1 MQKYVVIIIVI
12 SSINNDDCI
21 CCCIECWRHCGGCN
35 LSLRTVLRTHQLLES
50 RLVDV
55 TLQCEV
61 TQDFPRRLVT
71 LHLHLVCLQTTVV
84 SLWTGCHH
92 WSSCHPLDVL
102 QMATNLLVVNKGKFS
117 SI

>member
-1 MQKYVVIIIVI
+1 MY
-12 SSINNDDCI
+12 
-21 CCCIECWRHCGGCN
+21 
-35 LSLRTVLRTHQLLES
+35 LRTGLRTHQLLES

-84 SLWTGCHH
+84 SLWTGRHH
-92 WSSCHPLDVL
+92 WSTCHPLDVL
-102 QMATNLLVVNKGKFS
+102 QMTANDLYSTINRLQATYPENVSREF
-117 SI
+117 

>member
-1 MQKYVVIIIVI
+1 M
-12 SSINNDDCI
+12 
-21 CCCIECWRHCGGCN
+21 
-35 LSLRTVLRTHQLLES
+35 SLRTALRTHQLLES

-84 SLWTGCHH
+84 SLWTGRHH
-92 WSSCHPLDVL
+92 WSPRHPLDVL
-102 QMATNLLVVNKGKFS
+102 QMTTNHLFAVINRVQRPHYRNCPSQVLRSKNLDVLNETITEIAMV
-117 SI
+117 ILR